1 MGCPIKGDVKYGFKR
16 TNEDASIHLHAR
28 KLNFEHPVTKE
39 KIEIIAP
46 PPNEV
51 VWNAC
56 VQALK

>member
-1 MGCPIKGDVKYGFKR
+1 
-16 TNEDASIHLHAR
+16 LHAR
-28 KLNFEHPVTKE
+28 KLCFEHPVTKE